1 MAKSLEERIETD
13 LGKFDDS
20 INKVSKV
27 ELTDEEEKIVE
38 LSKMYAQDS
47 KSWLGRGDLDTS
59 FCSIAYA
66 HGLLDAVLKI
76 KHIIE

>member
-1 MAKSLEERIETD
+1 MAKSLKERIEID
-13 LGKFDDS
+13 LEKFDDS
-20 INKVSKV
+20 IGKIDKV
-27 ELTDEEEKIVE
+27 ELTDDEGKIVE

-47 KSWLGRGDLDTS
+47 RSWLDKGDLNTS

-76 KHIIE
+76 KHVIE